1 MTQKILAIDLGT
13 HSLKALLLERR
24 FEEFEIL
31 DFSEIVLNH
40 QLRLGHEEQLALA
53 LEQLLGDAKWLTS
66 DVVVTA
72 LPGHLMS
79 SRVLEMPFASTKR
92 IQDVLN
98 FELENHIPVSVE
110 DIFSDFHVLQQ
121 KDATTEVL
129 AVYLP
134 EAKVEKYMTVLVDKG
149 FDPKYVGAD
158 VIDLA
163 TLAQVSMI
171 PKEGFYVLLDI
182 GHTKTNICIM
192 EGTKLRYARTL
203 GVAGFHFTRA
213 IQRAYNLNYEKA
225 ESLKI
230 SRGRIYVREE
240 ESDQISRILTHVAIE
255 LITFIKQTVM
265 AFQSQDGQ
273 IPISA
278 FYCCGGSSQLI
289 GLLDYLSFHLKSNVM
304 ELNALTMLQHNMNE
318 PDELSLKLAPS
329 LAIALRPLYSARIPK
344 INFRKGN
351 FAFKQDIQAVTS
363 EFKSVLVFLVLILLA
378 SVGYYFYT
386 DYHYSKRIVAIDLQV
401 KKWVKG
407 GELEL
412 DVATPTKRKEKGANA
427 SEVKK
432 YLRGATGKLDELK
445 KQVAEFTGGATAT
458 PLQVMHEISR
468 LLPPKQSLNLQFA
481 EFNFSDDFIKITAET
496 DNPLNVPKVV
506 TALEQSPYF
515 SQVEADDAKA
525 KPNNIWDF
533 AIKII
538 LKEQVIGTEKDKSTK
553 AADTSEDV

>member
-13 HSLKALLLERR
+13 YSLKALLIERR

-31 DFSEIVLNH
+31 EFSEVVLNH
-40 QLRLGHEEQLALA
+40 QLRLSHEEQLALA
-53 LEQLLGDAKWLTS
+53 LEQLMVDNKWLTS

-79 SRVLEMPFASTKR
+79 SRVLEMPLASLKR

-121 KDATTEVL
+121 KGATTEVL

-134 EAKVEKYMTVLVDKG
+134 ESKVEKYMEVLVDKG
-149 FDPKYVGAD
+149 FDPKYLGAD
-158 VIDLA
+158 LIDLA

-213 IQRAYNLNYEKA
+213 IQRAYHLNYEKA

-240 ESDQISRILTHVAIE
+240 ESDQISRILTHIAIE
-255 LITFIKQTVM
+255 LITFIKQTIM

-304 ELNALTMLQHNMNE
+304 ELNALAMVQHNLNE

-329 LAIALRPLYSARIPK
+329 LSIAIRPLFSTRIPK

-363 EFKSVLVFLVLILLA
+363 EFKSIFVFLVLILLA
-378 SVGYYFYT
+378 GVGYYFYT
-386 DYHYSKRIVAIDLQV
+386 DYFYAKRIAAIDVQV
-401 KKWVKG
+401 QKWVKG
-407 GELEL
+407 GEFDLE
-412 DVATPTKRKEKGANA
+412 VASTSTRKGKQTQTGI
-427 SEVKK
+427 VKK
-432 YLRGATGKLDELK
+432 
-445 KQVAEFTGGATAT
+445 
-458 PLQVMHEISR
+458 
-468 LLPPKQSLNLQFA
+468 
-481 EFNFSDDFIKITAET
+481 
-496 DNPLNVPKVV
+496 
-506 TALEQSPYF
+506 
-515 SQVEADDAKA
+515 
-525 KPNNIWDF
+525 
-533 AIKII
+533 
-538 LKEQVIGTEKDKSTK
+538 
-553 AADTSEDV
+553 